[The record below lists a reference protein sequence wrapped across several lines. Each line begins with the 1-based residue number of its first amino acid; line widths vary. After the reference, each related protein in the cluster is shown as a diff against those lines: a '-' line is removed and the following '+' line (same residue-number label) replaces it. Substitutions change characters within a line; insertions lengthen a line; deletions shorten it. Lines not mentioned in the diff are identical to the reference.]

1 MISIS
6 LRQSTPRAL
15 FTIHLVRK
23 LWRIAEGTFEGSL
36 YLKGPS
42 LCWNLRLSQ
51 QPLLL
56 LPISTEFKRLQFPQS
71 FTVGYVTVIGV
82 LSHCWC
88 NWHFLMQR
96 DCAHLE
102 ESFFFDP
109 EDQTTSFFLSGINI
123 LLSRKSSKTKTTSF
137 KQQQWTQGAL
147 IYPDPWLRE
156 ETSQRELLV
165 QRAVK
170 KHALQLHVPAYRL
183 HVQMFP
189 CSEVCDPVWGA
200 VLPSLLNTPGALFA
214 LSSTS
219 SPLTA
224 LCHRKISV
232 FSSQGL
238 KVVLLCLNL

>member
-71 FTVGYVTVIGV
+71 FAVGYVTVIGV

-102 ESFFFDP
+102 ESFFLILRIRQLLF
-109 EDQTTSFFLSGINI
+109 SFQESIFFSAEKVPRQKPHPLN
-123 LLSRKSSKTKTTSF
+123 SSNEHKGLWFTP
-137 KQQQWTQGAL
+137 
-147 IYPDPWLRE
+147 IPDY
-156 ETSQRELLV
+156 
-165 QRAVK
+165 VK
-170 KHALQLHVPAYRL
+170 KQASVSFWCKEQWKS
-183 HVQMFP
+183 M
-189 CSEVCDPVWGA
+189 
-200 VLPSLLNTPGALFA
+200 
-214 LSSTS
+214 LSSCTF
-219 SPLTA
+219 LHTDCMCRCFLA
-224 LCHRKISV
+224 AKCVTLCEEL
-232 FSSQGL
+232 FSL
-238 KVVLLCLNL
+238 PF